1 MELELGS
8 AEKEETR
15 EKKSPRSRFSEEEAN
30 THEAKK
36 NVP

>member
-8 AEKEETR
+8 AENEETR
-15 EKKSPRSRFSEEEAN
+15 EKSPRSRFSEEEAN
-30 THEAKK
+30 IHGAK